1 MEIERKFLVRRLP
14 EEPPVKAVIIS
25 QSYVSTD
32 PVIRIRRTQL
42 LPPKEAEIVRRT
54 GGTVLA
60 KENKAFLQSLPEP
73 SYRLTLKGSGMVAR
87 EEYELSLGKS
97 QYKALKRKRE
107 GQPIRKIRY
116 NYPLE
121 NGLTAE
127 VDVFGGHMKGL
138 VMAEVE
144 FPDLASSEA
153 FVPPEWFG
161 EEVSLDKRFHNSHM
175 IDCEPY
181 INW

>member
-1 MEIERKFLVRRLP
+1 MEIERKFLVRKLP
-14 EEPPVKAVIIS
+14 EEPPVKASVIS
-25 QSYVSTD
+25 QSYVSAD
-32 PVIRIRRTQL
+32 PVIRIRRTQAL
-42 LPPKEAEIVRRT
+42 SSREAEFLLGT
-54 GGTVLA
+54 GGTALA
-60 KENKAFLQSLPEP
+60 SEEFRKTLPEP
-73 SYRLTLKGSGMVAR
+73 SYRLTVKGSGMVAR
-87 EEYELSLGKS
+87 EEYELDLKKS
-97 QYKALKRKRE
+97 QYRSLKEKRE

-116 NYPLE
+116 YYPLE

-144 FPDLASSEA
+144 FPDLAASEA

-175 IDCEPY
+175 IGCEPY
-181 INW
+181 MNWK